1 MSIYIYTCT
10 HRTHTHIFKHTYI
23 KRTYIYLRA
32 NTKDTEAY
40 DKIYRGDRAITGNV
54 IQQILRGN
62 SYVAVTGNMIEQ
74 VHRGNI
80 RASQSQEMW
89 YSKYTEAIY
98 VRCTEGIYVR
108 CCHRKC
114 DRANTQR
121 QYTRYTKEIPTLS
134 HLYIFWYALSHFLC
148 DRHMTKY
155 TEGVEHVIAQTH
167 RGNTYAQ
174 TRSLSLTHT
183 HTHTTHIHTHT
194 LHTHT
199 HTYKHTHTHT
209 PRKCEALSRDWLC
222 VSLSLSLSVYLCV
235 CVCM

>member
-1 MSIYIYTCT
+1 
-10 HRTHTHIFKHTYI
+10 
-23 KRTYIYLRA
+23 
-32 NTKDTEAY
+32 
-40 DKIYRGDRAITGNV
+40 
-54 IQQILRGN
+54 
-62 SYVAVTGNMIEQ
+62 
-74 VHRGNI
+74 
-80 RASQSQEMW
+80 
-89 YSKYTEAIY
+89 

-209 PRKCEALSRDWLC
+209 HTHHASAKHYPETDYVC
-222 VSLSLSLSVYLCV
+222 LSLCLCLSICV
-235 CVCM
+235 CVYVCNTHSTHIRSESNRLRRSGQTYGRDSYALQHIVPQ

>member
-1 MSIYIYTCT
+1 M
-10 HRTHTHIFKHTYI
+10 
-23 KRTYIYLRA
+23 
-32 NTKDTEAY
+32 
-40 DKIYRGDRAITGNV
+40 
-54 IQQILRGN
+54 
-62 SYVAVTGNMIEQ
+62 
-74 VHRGNI
+74 
-80 RASQSQEMW
+80 
-89 YSKYTEAIY
+89 
-98 VRCTEGIYVR
+98 RCTEGIYVR

-174 TRSLSLTHT
+174 TRSLSHTHT

-199 HTYKHTHTHT
+199 HTYKNTHTHTHT
-209 PRKCEALSRDWLC
+209 HTTQVRSTIQRLTMC
-222 VSLSLSLSVYLCV
+222 VSLSVSVCLSV
-235 CVCM
+235 CVCMYVTHIARTYEAKATDYGALAKHMAVTHTPCNTLYHDETHCNTLQRPASHCNTLQRHATHCTTMKHTATHCMQNIARQRAALQRTAIIWQNIWP